1 MALLVLDS
9 LDAAALE
16 ADATL
21 RFKDGSDAAA
31 MEGGATVFIL
41 NGSDGAAMEVEER
54 RCDNPEADCNAN
66 R

>member
-1 MALLVLDS
+1 MALLILDS

-16 ADATL
+16 ADATF

-31 MEGGATVFIL
+31 ME
-41 NGSDGAAMEVEER
+41 VEAR

-66 R
+66 NVTFLGNVDCPELKS

>member
-1 MALLVLDS
+1 MALLILDS

-21 RFKDGSDAAA
+21 RFKGGSDAA
-31 MEGGATVFIL
+31 V
-41 NGSDGAAMEVEER
+41 MEVEAG